1 MASTNYY
8 DRFIPEALMRELKKR
23 VEGRL
28 REELIPLADKI
39 ISDEVANIA
48 INLMEWVS
56 TTHMDR
62 HVSITIQQPE
72 RKADSTVSDGK
83 K

>member
-8 DRFIPEALMRELKKR
+8 DRFIPESLVRELKKR

-28 REELIPLADKI
+28 REELLPLADKI
-39 ISDEVANIA
+39 ISEEVANSA

-56 TTHMDR
+56 TSHMDR
-62 HVSITIQQPE
+62 HISITIQQPD
-72 RKADSTVSDGK
+72 RKSVGESTDGK
-83 K
+83 

>member
-8 DRFIPEALMRELKKR
+8 DRFIPEALMWELKKR

-39 ISDEVANIA
+39 ISDEVANSA

-72 RKADSTVSDGK
+72 RKADGTVSDGK